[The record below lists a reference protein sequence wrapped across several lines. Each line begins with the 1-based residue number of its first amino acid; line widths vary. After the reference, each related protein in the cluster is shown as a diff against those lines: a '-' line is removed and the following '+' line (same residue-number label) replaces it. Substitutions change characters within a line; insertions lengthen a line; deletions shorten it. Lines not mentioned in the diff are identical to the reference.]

1 MTDIY
6 KLIHLDQSNVKNMIV
21 FWGNSDSNS
30 TELFNSDNNNPLF
43 EGLFSK
49 EELNMINTEN
59 IKVNFSQ
66 QVLYLD
72 DTIETIKKKII
83 IETNNSIGFDEI
95 YLFCKQIV
103 NLNN

>member
-1 MTDIY
+1 
-6 KLIHLDQSNVKNMIV
+6 MIV
-21 FWGNSDSNS
+21 FGGYGDSNS

-83 IETNNSIGFDEI
+83 IETNNSIGFDW
-95 YLFCKQIV
+95 
-103 NLNN
+103 